1 MTSDNSLSAADIAA
15 VTGNRGGIGG
25 FGYGDGSFIWIIIL
39 FLFCMFNGGWGNNGN
54 GGMNGIGGM
63 YPWLNQQSQ
72 INDGFQNQMLFDNV
86 SSIRDGVYNI
96 GPQLCNGFAGV
107 TAAVNNG
114 FSQAEIA
121 ANGRQM
127 ANMNQMFGLQS
138 ALQQCCCDNRAGIAD
153 LKYTVAQE
161 NCLDRNQAMLN
172 TRDIIEAIRTGNQ
185 QIMDN
190 QNAYRLEQKNDRIAE
205 LERQLAEARL
215 TASQIAQDQRITDSV
230 YNRFKD
236 CPVDARPVYGNQPI
250 FTCNQNQGCG
260 CGAFA

>member
-1 MTSDNSLSAADIAA
+1 MTSENSLSAADIAA
-15 VTGNRGGIGG
+15 VTGNRGGMGG
-25 FGYGDGSFIWIIIL
+25 FGYGDGSIIWVIIL
-39 FLFCMFNGGWGNNGN
+39 LLFTMFNGGWGNNN
-54 GGMNGIGGM
+54 GGMNGMGM
-63 YPWLNQQSQ
+63 YPWLNNSNQ

-114 FSQAEIA
+114 FAQAEIS
-121 ANGRQM
+121 ANARQM
-127 ANMNQMFGLQS
+127 ADMNQMFGFQS
-138 ALQQCCCDNRAGIAD
+138 AVQNGFCDNRAGIAD

-215 TASQIAQDQRITDSV
+215 NASQIAQDQRITDSV

-236 CPVDARPVYGNQPI
+236 CPVDARPVYGNTPI
-250 FTCNQNQGCG
+250 FTCNQNQSCVCG
-260 CGAFA
+260 NGFYN